1 MCALWFLKGITPYF
15 YCEISRETSQIHSF
29 LLFYK
34 SHVIMRR
41 NAQMMSSILHQ
52 STQEYTR
59 IHKNTQ
65 EYTRIHGLAGRNFCD
80 VILWRHYDEY
90 DIIWSFV
97 QPYCVFLCILVY
109 SCVFLGIL
117 VYSCVVCFND
127 YCIIL
132 DELRHLEKTRPD
144 RDRMLFLQR
153 NYPLFLLW
161 NFKGYPSKPL
171 LPLFSMSHVIMRRNA
186 QIEIACGF
194 YKENTP

>member
-1 MCALWFLKGITPYF
+1 MFEAK
-15 YCEISRETSQIHSF
+15 
-29 LLFYK
+29 
-34 SHVIMRR
+34 
-41 NAQMMSSILHQ
+41 
-52 STQEYTR
+52 YTR

-65 EYTRIHGLAGRNFCD
+65 EYTRIHKNTWSGWKKLLWCHS
-80 VILWRHYDEY
+80 VTSLWRVWHHMKFC
-90 DIIWSFV
+90 SAL
-97 QPYCVFLCILVY
+97 LCILVY

-132 DELRHLEKTRPD
+132 DEIRHLEKTRPD

-153 NYPLFLLW
+153 KYPLILLW